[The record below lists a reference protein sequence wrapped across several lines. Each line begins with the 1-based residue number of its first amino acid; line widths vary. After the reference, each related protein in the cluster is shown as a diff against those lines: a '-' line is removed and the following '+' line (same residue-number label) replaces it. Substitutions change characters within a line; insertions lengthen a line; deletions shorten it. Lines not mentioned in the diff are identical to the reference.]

1 MSDLLYEKDIEA
13 TELEGA
19 IVTSIN
25 DVEIGL
31 LSDEDF
37 DNMHE
42 KENIKIR
49 IENSE
54 QEFFFQKQDFF
65 YLIYSL

>member
-54 QEFFFQKQDFF
+54 QEFFQKQDF
-65 YLIYSL
+65 LN